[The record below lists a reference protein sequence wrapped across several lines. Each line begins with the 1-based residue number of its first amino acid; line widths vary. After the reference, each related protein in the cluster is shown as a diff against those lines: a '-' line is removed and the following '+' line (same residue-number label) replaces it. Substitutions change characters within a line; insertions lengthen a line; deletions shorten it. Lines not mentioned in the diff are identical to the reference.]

1 MLLFTWGLSIWDS
14 GINKCFGFCFAIDF
28 PCLNPGFRHTAKQQS
43 AELRPPSPRCSASTS
58 GRVTKHPQPLD
69 QWSTLLDQ
77 NSCTLK
83 HKHSQESWQV
93 WERLVNAEKANI
105 PKKCQYIFE
114 ARQKLDAK
122 RRAGCHHLTWRW
134 HGTKSYSRERTIV
147 QPCTPR
153 EKQTTESFLSENP
166 HETGEVLEPWVRK
179 R

>member
-1 MLLFTWGLSIWDS
+1 MDAWWMLLFTWGLSIWDS
-14 GINKCFGFCFAIDF
+14 GINKYFGFCFAIDF
-28 PCLNPGFRHTAKQQS
+28 PHLNPGFRHPAKQQS

-77 NSCTLK
+77 NSCKLK

-93 WERLVNAEKANI
+93 WERLVNGEKVNI

-114 ARQKLDAK
+114 TRQKLDAK

-134 HGTKSYSRERTIV
+134 HGTSHTAGRG
-147 QPCTPR
+147 Q
-153 EKQTTESFLSENP
+153 
-166 HETGEVLEPWVRK
+166 
-179 R
+179 